1 MTARALSSCERFND
15 KVMLITG
22 STTGVGE
29 AILRAFAR
37 KGDRVRIHGKR
48 KETAEALAG
57 GIGEKAAFII
67 GPPEVPET
75 PAKPVGATDG
85 QSGEAS
91 EFAAPR
97 DVPPLG
103 KKIGFTIPAIE
114 TLHPEARG
122 VPKVV
127 LFDFDG
133 TISLLRAGWA
143 DVMAPMMVAE
153 LATLKSGESDADLY
167 SVVRE
172 FVDRLTGKQTI
183 YQMIELAAQVELRG
197 GIPET
202 PLAYKYKYLGLLHQ
216 RIAHRLDELRSGRAK
231 PEKYLVPGSIEL
243 LEALRKRGMRMYLAS
258 GTDEEF
264 MKQEADLLGV
274 TEFFDG
280 GVYGALDDYKSF
292 SKGILIER
300 ILSRSECH
308 GAEILG
314 FGDGYVEI
322 ENVKTVGGIA
332 VGVATDEREC
342 LVVDEWKRNRLA
354 GAGADY
360 IVPNY
365 LNQAD
370 LLERIIAP

>member
-1 MTARALSSCERFND
+1 M
-15 KVMLITG
+15 G
-22 STTGVGE
+22 STRSLGE
-29 AILRAFAR
+29 AVAR
-37 KGDRVRIHGKR
+37 VFGRKDARVTIHGKR
-48 KETAEALAG
+48 KETAEERADENGEIASLT
-57 GIGEKAAFII
+57 IGSPEGPQIPTTPVAASN
-67 GPPEVPET
+67 
-75 PAKPVGATDG
+75 G
-85 QSGEAS
+85 QSGETS
-91 EFAAPR
+91 DFVGPR
-97 DVPPLG
+97 DGLISGNKMGSTMP
-103 KKIGFTIPAIE
+103 TIE

-143 DVMAPMMVAE
+143 GVMAPMMVAE
-153 LATLKSGESDADLY
+153 LAMLKSGESDAELN
-167 SVVRE
+167 SIVRE

-183 YQMIELAAQVELRG
+183 YQMIELAAQVERRG
-197 GIPET
+197 GAPKT

-216 RIAHRLDELRSGRAK
+216 RIAHRLDELRSGRATA
-231 PEKYLVPGSIEL
+231 EKYLVPGAIEL
-243 LEALRKRGMRMYLAS
+243 LETLRKRGMRLYLAS

-274 TEFFDG
+274 TRFFDG

-322 ENVKTVGGIA
+322 ENVKSVGGIA
-332 VGVATDEREC
+332 VGVATDEGDC

-360 IVPNY
+360 IIPNY

>member
-1 MTARALSSCERFND
+1 VTAPALSSCQRLND
-15 KVMLITG
+15 KVMPVTG
-22 STTGVGE
+22 STM
-29 AILRAFAR
+29 
-37 KGDRVRIHGKR
+37 GD
-48 KETAEALAG
+48 
-57 GIGEKAAFII
+57 GEK
-67 GPPEVPET
+67 
-75 PAKPVGATDG
+75 
-85 QSGEAS
+85 S
-91 EFAAPR
+91 EFAPPR
-97 DVPPLG
+97 DFSTL
-103 KKIGFTIPAIE
+103 KRKMGFTIPTIE

-133 TISLLRAGWA
+133 TISLLRAGWVS
-143 DVMAPMMVAE
+143 VMAPMMVAE
-153 LATLKSGESDADLY
+153 LAKLKTGESDAELH
-167 SVVRE
+167 SIVRE

-183 YQMIELAAQVELRG
+183 YQMIELAAQVEMRG
-197 GIPET
+197 GVPET
-202 PLAYKYKYLGLLHQ
+202 PLAYKYKYLRLLHQ
-216 RIAHRLDELRSGRAK
+216 RIAHRLEELRSGQAK

-243 LEALRKRGMRMYLAS
+243 LEALRERGMRLYLAS

-274 TEFFDG
+274 TKFFNG

-332 VGVATDEREC
+332 VGVATDEGDC

-360 IVPNY
+360 IIPNF